1 MSSYQHILGV
11 FSPHLSSQYALMK
24 ALFLADKSKSKLTLI
39 QLATPRFDFMKSTN
53 KSTDMMPL
61 AENDDLILQYQNLGL
76 EIEIKE
82 VKSNSVSTEVLSE
95 IEQDQYDLVIVN
107 YKHHHPVFHE
117 FFFAEEW
124 SLLRQKQ
131 ISVMLVGEK
140 QWQHEGNILTAIET
154 DDTSEQH
161 LNFNKKLLDDSE
173 EIASL
178 LDNNIHLINCFHNN
192 DLSMEVTISNSTDGH
207 QDVKAQ
213 HWLDLID
220 SAQNY
225 HLEDSQLHL
234 VEGLPDHIIPTI
246 ADQYHAN
253 MVIVGA
259 SEHQGWLSQFKGHT
273 SEQIIDQLHCDILA
287 IKPSL

>member
-11 FSPHLSSQYALMK
+11 FSPYLSSQHALIK

-39 QLATPRFDFMKSTN
+39 QLTTPSLDLMKSINKATN
-53 KSTDMMPL
+53 MQPL
-61 AENDDLILQYQNLGL
+61 AENEDLILQYQNLGL

-82 VKSNSVSTEVLSE
+82 VKSNSVSTEVLAE
-95 IEQDQYDLVIVN
+95 IEQAQYDLVIVN

-131 ISVMLVGEK
+131 ISVMLVGDK
-140 QWQHEGNILTAIET
+140 QWQHEGNILTAIEM

-161 LNFNKKLLDDSE
+161 INFNKKMLDDSE

-178 LDNNIHLINCFHNN
+178 LNNNIHLINCFHNN
-192 DLSMEVTISNSTDGH
+192 DLSMEVSISNATDNH
-207 QDVKAQ
+207 QDTKAQ

-220 SAQNY
+220 
-225 HLEDSQLHL
+225 
-234 VEGLPDHIIPTI
+234 
-246 ADQYHAN
+246 
-253 MVIVGA
+253 
-259 SEHQGWLSQFKGHT
+259 
-273 SEQIIDQLHCDILA
+273 
-287 IKPSL
+287 